1 MPRIPR
7 FFAFA
12 PLALVVAACESPLGT
27 RDDEAEWRQAVDG
40 ALKRQIDASQPADPA
55 KPVTRV
61 PATAPANLTARAT
74 ELEAFGPA
82 AAGAGMKLDLGPGLS
97 GTEQPQVGL
106 SLKDALTTALRNS
119 LPVQGAR
126 IDRAIRTTEIDQ
138 AEAAFD
144 AVLVAGGGYQGTED
158 PQPAI
163 QISPAVPASNFA
175 SVENRGGNL
184 TAGLRKQLET
194 GGRVGLD
201 VGVTQSE
208 NLNGVTYVPNPAYES
223 SLDLTLDQPLLAGA
237 GEDVAL
243 AQVRIAQVRDRAAAE
258 ELRRSMQDLL
268 LSVED
273 QYWELHVRRQEVVA
287 AEWLVQVGTEVRDVL
302 EKRQKLDATVADYSD
317 AVATVEQ
324 RKSTLINA
332 RNAARTA
339 SDRLKLLMNDA
350 QFPVGT
356 ELVVATTDEPPTSPI
371 DFSFR
376 ESVITSV
383 ERNPSVKLALLSID
397 QADINTTVANNGL
410 LPQLDLNLAVG
421 LNGLD
426 GDLGGAS
433 EDIVDADFVSY
444 LAALQFSQP
453 IGNRPAED
461 AWRIARL
468 QRSRAVTGYQQAVE
482 NAVFGVKS
490 ALRDVSAAYQLI
502 EQAQITRLAQAENLR
517 ALLLL
522 EKTLAALTPEFLA
535 LKFQR
540 QNALANAHVESARAK
555 ARYNQAIARLQQ
567 ASGTILE
574 SKGFSFDEA
583 GSWGAPR

>member
-40 ALKRQIDASQPADPA
+40 ALKRQIDASQPADPS

-61 PATAPANLTARAT
+61 AATAPANLTARAS
-74 ELEAFGPA
+74 ELEAFGPS

-97 GTEQPQVGL
+97 GSEQPQVGL

-163 QISPAVPASNFA
+163 QIDPAVPPSNFA
-175 SVENRGGNL
+175 SIENRGGNL
-184 TAGLRKQLET
+184 TAGIRKQLET
-194 GGRVGLD
+194 GGQFGLD
-201 VGVTQSE
+201 VGVTE
-208 NLNGVTYVPNPAYES
+208 VKNLNGVTYVP
-223 SLDLTLDQPLLAGA
+223 TLDQPLLAGA

-273 QYWELHVRRQEVVA
+273 QYWELFVRRQEVVA

-332 RNAARTA
+332 RNTARTA

-397 QADINTTVANNGL
+397 QADINANVANNGL

-421 LNGLD
+421 LNGL
-426 GDLGGAS
+426 GSDLGGAS

-517 ALLLL
+517 ALLIL

-540 QNALANAHVESARAK
+540 QNALANAHIESARAK

>member
-1 MPRIPR
+1 M
-7 FFAFA
+7 
-12 PLALVVAACESPLGT
+12 ALAACESPLGT
-27 RDDEAEWRQAVDG
+27 QDEQTQWRAAVDG
-40 ALKRQIDASQPADPA
+40 ALKRQIDDSRPADPPH
-55 KPVTRV
+55 PVERV
-61 PATAPANLTARAT
+61 ATPLPPGLEARAG
-74 ELEAFGPA
+74 ELELIGPL
-82 AAGAGMKLDLGPGLS
+82 AAGAGVALDLGPSLAGDD
-97 GTEQPQVGL
+97 QPQVGL
-106 SLKDALTTALRNS
+106 SLEDALGTALRNS
-119 LPVQGAR
+119 LPVEGAR
-126 IDRAIRTTEIDQ
+126 IDRAIRSTEIDQ

-144 AVLVAGGGYQGTED
+144 TVLVASGGYQGTED

-163 QISPAVPASNFA
+163 VINPAVGPSNFA
-175 SVENRGGNL
+175 SIENRGGNFS
-184 TAGLRKQLET
+184 AGIRKAVET
-194 GGRVGLD
+194 GGQIGVD
-201 VGVTQSE
+201 VGFTEVK
-208 NLNGVTYVPNPAYES
+208 NLNGVVYEPNPAYET

-243 AQVRIAQVRDRAAAE
+243 AQIRIAQIRDRSATE

-268 LSVED
+268 MSVED

-287 AEWLVQVGTEVRDVL
+287 TEWLVQVGTEVRDVL
-302 EKRQKLDATVADYSD
+302 QRRQGLDATVADYAD

-324 RKSTLINA
+324 RKSNLITV

-339 SDRLKLLMNDA
+339 SDRLKLLLNDA

-356 ELVVATTDEPPTSPI
+356 ELVIATTDEPPTAPI
-371 DFSFR
+371 ECSFR

-383 ERNPSVKLALLSID
+383 ERNPSVLIALLAID
-397 QADINTTVANNGL
+397 QADINATVANNGL

-421 LNGLD
+421 LNGLG
-426 GDLGGAS
+426 GDLGTAS

-468 QRSRAVTGYQQAVE
+468 QRSRAVTAYQQAVE
-482 NAVFGVKS
+482 NAVFAVKS
-490 ALRDVSAAYQLI
+490 ALRDVHAAYQLI
-502 EQAQITRLAQAENLR
+502 EQAHVTRMAQAENLR

-540 QNALANAHVESARAK
+540 QSALAQAHIESARAR

-574 SKGFSFDEA
+574 AKGYTFADASA
-583 GSWGAPR
+583 WGAPH

>member
-1 MPRIPR
+1 
-7 FFAFA
+7 
-12 PLALVVAACESPLGT
+12 
-27 RDDEAEWRQAVDG
+27 
-40 ALKRQIDASQPADPA
+40 
-55 KPVTRV
+55 
-61 PATAPANLTARAT
+61 
-74 ELEAFGPA
+74 
-82 AAGAGMKLDLGPGLS
+82 
-97 GTEQPQVGL
+97 VGL

-119 LPVQGAR
+119 LPVEGAR

-163 QISPAVPASNFA
+163 QIDPAVPPSNFA

-184 TAGLRKQLET
+184 TAGIRKQLET
-194 GGRVGLD
+194 GGRLGLD
-201 VGVTQSE
+201 VGVTE
-208 NLNGVTYVPNPAYES
+208 VKNLNGVTYVPNPAYES

-273 QYWELHVRRQEVVA
+273 QYWELFVRRQEVVA

-339 SDRLKLLMNDA
+339 SDRLKLLMNDP

-356 ELVVATTDEPPTSPI
+356 ELVVVTTDAPPTSPI

-397 QADINTTVANNGL
+397 QADINATVANNGL

-421 LNGLD
+421 LNGLG
-426 GDLGGAS
+426 GDLGEAS

-502 EQAQITRLAQAENLR
+502 EQAQVTRLAQAENLR

-540 QNALANAHVESARAK
+540 QNALATAHIESARAK
-555 ARYNQAIARLQQ
+555 ARYNQSIARLQQ

-583 GSWGAPR
+583 GGWGAPR